1 MTEASPLDAAER
13 AVQVLGAGRLPE
25 EWAATPLT
33 VVMPTYNEAGNLP
46 GMADALLALPLAGL
60 RLLVVDDSSPDGTG
74 EIAEDCARRHQEMSG
89 RRRMSVLHRTEKDG
103 LGRAYA
109 AGMAKA
115 VEGGARYVL
124 QMDADGSH
132 PVEKVPE
139 LLGVALA
146 TDAGVVV
153 GSRYVQGGTLSDA
166 WGAHRKLLS
175 RWANAY
181 AGTILGTRVRDI
193 TGGFNL
199 WRADA
204 VHAVDLRSVDS
215 AGYSFQVETKYR
227 ALRHGFDVME
237 VPIHFEDRTVG
248 ESKMSLMVQ
257 LESVVMPW
265 KLRVRAARGSRGGPG
280 PGPSASGPGPSA

>member
-1 MTEASPLDAAER
+1 MPSKSPKPTSRAA
-13 AVQVLGAGRLPE
+13 ALPHD
-25 EWAATPLT
+25 WAATPLT

-46 GMADALLALPLAGL
+46 GMAEALMALDLPGL

-74 EIAEDCARRHQEMSG
+74 DIAEEYVRRFGPE
-89 RRRMSVLHRTEKDG
+89 RISVLHRAGKEG

-109 AGMAKA
+109 AGMSRA
-115 VEGGARYVL
+115 VADGARYVL

-132 PVEKVPE
+132 PVSKVAE
-139 LLGVALA
+139 MLGVALS
-146 TDAGVVV
+146 TGAGVTI

-166 WGAHRKLLS
+166 WGAHRRLLS

-199 WRADA
+199 WREDA
-204 VHAVDLRSVDS
+204 LRAIDLGSVDS
-215 AGYSFQVETKYR
+215 AGYSFQVEMKYR
-227 ALRHGFDVME
+227 ALRRGYGIVE
-237 VPIHFEDRTVG
+237 VPIHFEDRTIG

-257 LESVVMPW
+257 LESVAMPW
-265 KLRVRAARGSRGGPG
+265 KLRARAR
-280 PGPSASGPGPSA
+280 